1 MLFLRARYYNP
12 ADGRFQS
19 RDTWSGDYNRPLSLN
34 RWMYVEGNPVNLIDP
49 TGNISQTDD
58 FTAQVIAADL
68 RIRFNVE
75 IIKDWGYLYTSPP
88 QTFINDLIDENG
100 YDIDMTCG
108 WREGN
113 WRNLNELELVRDGVE
128 LLAAKMGG
136 ANKFRS
142 AMKHQPVEVARVKNL
157 LLPFEDNTGLALPE
171 IFGYY
176 MTKGIMLPDSPFN
189 LGDKRAT
196 YTTIHEL
203 GHLWDIRWNLEFSH
217 NMAILLGNGRNG
229 DVSGL
234 EYCKW
239 ASQDA
244 VGRFACAMFLPTGN
258 PGEYGYWEYNELIE
272 PAPGTKGAQNA
283 RMTIAEDWAD
293 AVAYSVYPEYGISEG
308 HIAIGELRRNYVG
321 VMMSLI
327 P

>member
-1 MLFLRARYYNP
+1 
-12 ADGRFQS
+12 
-19 RDTWSGDYNRPLSLN
+19 
-34 RWMYVEGNPVNLIDP
+34 
-49 TGNISQTDD
+49 
-58 FTAQVIAADL
+58 
-68 RIRFNVE
+68 
-75 IIKDWGYLYTSPP
+75 
-88 QTFINDLIDENG
+88 
-100 YDIDMTCG
+100 
-108 WREGN
+108 
-113 WRNLNELELVRDGVE
+113 
-128 LLAAKMGG
+128 
-136 ANKFRS
+136 
-142 AMKHQPVEVARVKNL
+142 
-157 LLPFEDNTGLALPE
+157 
-171 IFGYY
+171 
-176 MTKGIMLPDSPFN
+176 
-189 LGDKRAT
+189 
-196 YTTIHEL
+196 
-203 GHLWDIRWNLEFSH
+203 
-217 NMAILLGNGRNG
+217 MAILLGNGRNG